1 MTTRRILVADDSQAV
16 VTALR
21 RDLAEDGGEVVAVS
35 PPAAPAAAAAT
46 RFATALVRGTAGVKT
61 VAALRAADPQLPVVV
76 VFLDRSEARLHP
88 GVRGD
93 AVLVGPLTA
102 SGVASACR
110 LGEELRN
117 RAERIAELQ
126 ARAAR
131 PGRAERDLEF
141 LKRLLLVEVKR
152 SRRYGFPISLALLAV
167 DRWEEVVKDLAGARE
182 RTVLLAELLGVVSG
196 TLRDIDIAVPFSQ
209 ERLLVL
215 MPHTKSDGGLKVA
228 RRLCALVRD
237 RPKGLRVTVSAGVAS
252 HAGDGTISFGGMVRR
267 AADAL
272 ARARAA
278 GGDRAEPA
286 DPPKKRDRI
295 SIG

>member
-1 MTTRRILVADDSQAV
+1 MARRILVADDSKAV
-16 VTALR
+16 VAAVK
-21 RDLAEDGGEVVAVS
+21 RDLAEDGREVVAIS
-35 PPAAPAAAAAT
+35 PGGAAAAVAAT
-46 RFATALVRGTAGVKT
+46 RFATALVRGTAGSKVL
-61 VAALRAADPQLPVVV
+61 AALRAADPHLPIVVL
-76 VFLDRSEARLHP
+76 FIDEKEAALHP
-88 GVRGD
+88 GAQGD

-117 RAERIAELQ
+117 RAEKIAELEV
-126 ARAAR
+126 RLGGT
-131 PGRAERDLEF
+131 GRAQRDLEF

-182 RTVLLAELLGVVSG
+182 RTALLAELLGVVSG
-196 TLRDIDIAVPFSQ
+196 TLRDIDIAVPFSD

-215 MPHTKSDGGLKVA
+215 MPHTRDDGGLKVA

-237 RPKGLRVTVSAGVAS
+237 RAKGPKVTVSAGVAS
-252 HAGDGTISFGGMVRR
+252 HADDGTISFGGMVKR

-272 ARARAA
+272 ERARAA

>member
-1 MTTRRILVADDSQAV
+1 MARRILVADDSKAV
-16 VTALR
+16 VAAVM
-21 RDLAEDGGEVVAVS
+21 RDLIEDGREVVAVS
-35 PPAAPAAAAAT
+35 PDGAAAAAAAT
-46 RFATALVRGTAGVKT
+46 RFATALVRGTAGSKVL
-61 VAALRAADPQLPVVV
+61 AALRAADPHLPIVVL
-76 VFLDRSEARLHP
+76 FIDGREAALHP
-88 GVRGD
+88 GAKGD

-102 SGVASACR
+102 SAVASACR

-117 RAERIAELQ
+117 RAEKIVELE
-126 ARAAR
+126 ARLGR
-131 PGRAERDLEF
+131 TGRAQRDLEF

-167 DRWEEVVKDLAGARE
+167 DRWGEVVKDLAGARE
-182 RTVLLAELLGVVSG
+182 RTALLADLLGVVNG
-196 TLRDIDIAVPFSQ
+196 TLRDIDIAVPFSD

-215 MPHTKSDGGLKVA
+215 MPHTKDDGGLKVA

-237 RPKGLRVTVSAGVAS
+237 RAKGPKVTVSAGVAS
-252 HAGDGTISFGGMVRR
+252 HAGDGTISFGGMVKR

-272 ARARAA
+272 ERARAA